1 MAQTMARMAESGRAK
16 IKEVGVFVVFLKK
29 EKNFSSIDFS
39 LLVFCKVI
47 DIINTTLLTAAHDS
61 FNETVMNLD

>member
-16 IKEVGVFVVFLKK
+16 IKEVGIFVMLLKK
-29 EKNFSSIDFS
+29 EKNLSSIEFS
-39 LLVFCKVI
+39 FLVFCKVI
-47 DIINTTLLTAAHDS
+47 DIINATLLTAAHDS